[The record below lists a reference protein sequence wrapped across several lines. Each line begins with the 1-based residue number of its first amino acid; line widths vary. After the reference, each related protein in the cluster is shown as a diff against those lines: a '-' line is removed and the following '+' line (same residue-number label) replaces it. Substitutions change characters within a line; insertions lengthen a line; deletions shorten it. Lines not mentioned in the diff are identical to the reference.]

1 MEELARNREEAK
13 RLLRVA
19 RPLWCKNRKKALIL
33 DHHTCRMC
41 NFRLCLEVHHVLP
54 LAQGG
59 SDKIANLITLCPN
72 HHAMADRNLIP
83 PEDFTKCLAR
93 RTAKGRFLETC
104 ALVEQIAREA
114 AAIGDDSEK
123 QEQFQTATVADLPR
137 RLELI
142 YGKRLFAAA
151 AADVHVAAA
160 FDSLK
165 GGRAFARGTDSRG
178 DQSSAAGI

>member
-1 MEELARNREEAK
+1 VRAIPSVNKNLARAIEELARNREEAK

-19 RPLWCKNRKKALIL
+19 RPLWAKNRRKTLIL

-41 NFRLCLEVHHVLP
+41 SFRLCLEVHHVLP

-72 HHAMADRNLIP
+72 HHAMADRNLVP
-83 PEDFTKCLAR
+83 VEEFARCLAR

-104 ALVEQIAREA
+104 TLIEQIARESG
-114 AAIGDDSEK
+114 AIGDDPER
-123 QEQFQTATVADLPR
+123 QVQFQIAMKAELPR

-142 YGKRLFAAA
+142 HGSVKFT
-151 AADVHVAAA
+151 ADL
-160 FDSLK
+160 DSVPLNPL
-165 GGRAFARGTDSRG
+165 GRG
-178 DQSSAAGI
+178 